1 MAEIGV
7 TEISATSMD
16 VVANLVQETLKQ
28 KSMLLPTIT
37 DYSRFAIKGA
47 KQVDVPRRD
56 EFVAADKTE
65 NTALTAQELT
75 FSVDSIS
82 LTKHKA
88 VLASLEDIARI
99 QATPD
104 VEAEIIQ
111 EMANELALQVDKDI
125 IVELKLASA
134 AAPDHRVATAGA
146 GALVIADIT
155 GARRLLKIAKVPSL
169 RDLVLLVSPDMEK
182 SLLEIADFIRADQY
196 GSSAGLREGELG
208 RIYGTTVMCH
218 TEVATDE
225 AIMYHPTAVGYA
237 TQFQARFDRHRNI
250 EKLADE
256 FAMSWLYGVE
266 VLDSGKR
273 QVLLNNDGL

>member
-16 VVANLVQETLKQ
+16 VVSQLVQETLKQ
-28 KSMLLPTIT
+28 RSILLPTIT

-56 EFVAADKTE
+56 QFAAADKTE

-75 FSVDSIS
+75 FSVDNIA
-82 LTKHKA
+82 LTKYKA
-88 VLASLEDIARI
+88 ILASLEDIARM

-104 VEAEIIQ
+104 VEAEIVQ

-125 IVELKLASA
+125 IVQLQAASA
-134 AAPDHRVATAGA
+134 AAPDHRVATAVA
-146 GALVIADIT
+146 GAIAQGDLLE
-155 GARRLLKIAKVPSL
+155 ARRLLSVQNVPL
-169 RDLVLLVSPDMEK
+169 ADRFLIIPPDMEK
-182 SLLEIADFIRADQY
+182 SMLLIADFVRADSY
-196 GSSAGLREGELG
+196 GSPAGLREAELG
-208 RIYGTTVMCH
+208 RIYGMTVMVH
-218 TEVATDE
+218 NSVAVDE
-225 AIMYHPTAVGYA
+225 ALVYHKGAVGYA
-237 TQFQARFDRHRNI
+237 AQMTARFDRDRDVD
-250 EKLADE
+250 KLADK
-256 FAMSWLYGVE
+256 FALSWLYGVN